1 MKVFESMDI
10 EDIILGMANVVYENR
25 RLRREIN
32 DLKLTIAKNNAF
44 IDSAVYHNLDAYDRY
59 EILAAIEKHNS
70 QATTWTNCGFS
81 ATGEDAYIFDWE
93 SEVERLI
100 NIKNQNKSKK
110 E

>member
-1 MKVFESMDI
+1 MKAFESMDI

-32 DLKLTIAKNNAF
+32 DLKLTNAKNNAF

-70 QATTWTNCGFS
+70 QATMWANCGFS
-81 ATGEDAYIFDWE
+81 SADEDYIFDWE
-93 SEVERLI
+93 PEVERLI